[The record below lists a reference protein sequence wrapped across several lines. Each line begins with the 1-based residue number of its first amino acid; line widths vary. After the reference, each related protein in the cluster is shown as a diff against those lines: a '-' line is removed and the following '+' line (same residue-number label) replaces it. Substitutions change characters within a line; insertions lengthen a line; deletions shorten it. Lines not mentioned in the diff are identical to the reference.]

1 MKNKIL
7 IVTLLLLLIL
17 LLILIFYNKK
27 VYYIILDTI
36 INPLIRNKNKF
47 FIENFEDIIK
57 PYLIEDVKLDN
68 KIININRN
76 VKNEYAVLD
85 KSITN
90 GILDKL
96 NENDID
102 EETLNVLLS
111 RVVKYVNK
119 DGNPVNVDDL
129 IIVDV
134 LNTEGNYFPYFH
146 TDIEWLTFCE
156 NDGFQIWIL
165 LKDDEKIKPRGK
177 MFIMET
183 DIVEPGRCLEIT
195 KEKVNECENNSSH
208 FYPTIINEYQSLKD
222 INPKIKYLNSNIG
235 EVFIMNPNVYHCSD
249 TIVKKTTR
257 KAINMRIIHKPENKL
272 KLCSKNNLYS
282 KIAINKNIT
291 YNCDVNNCYIIEENK
306 NIKNKYL

>member
-7 IVTLLLLLIL
+7 ILTLIL
-17 LLILIFYNKK
+17 LIVIALIFILYQKQL
-27 VYYIILDTI
+27 YYVILDNI
-36 INPLIRNKNKF
+36 LNPLIRNKNRY

-68 KIININRN
+68 KTININRN

-90 GILDKL
+90 GILEKL
-96 NENDID
+96 NKHEVDQ
-102 EETLNVLLS
+102 ETLDILLS
-111 RVVKYVNK
+111 RVIKHIHK
-119 DGNPVNVDDL
+119 DGHPINIDDL

-134 LNTEGNYFPYFH
+134 LNAEGNYFPYFH

-165 LKDDEKIKPRGK
+165 LKDDEEIKPRGK

-183 DIVEPGRCLEIT
+183 DIVQPGRCLEISQD
-195 KEKVNECENNSSH
+195 KVIECENNSNH
-208 FYPTIINEYQSLKD
+208 FFPTVVNEYKSMGD
-222 INPKIKYLNSNIG
+222 IDPKIKYLNSDIG

-249 TIVKKTTR
+249 TIVRKTSR
-257 KAINMRIIHKPENKL
+257 KAINMRIIHKPQERL
-272 KLCSKNNLYS
+272 KLCHKNNIYS
-282 KIAINKNIT
+282 QLSTNKISNSS
-291 YNCDVNNCYIIEENK
+291 CDTHSCYIVEK
-306 NIKNKYL
+306 NNTIKDRFL

>member
-7 IVTLLLLLIL
+7 IITLLLLLIVL
-17 LLILIFYNKK
+17 MIFIFYQKRL
-27 VYYIILDTI
+27 YYLVLDTI
-36 INPLIRNKNKF
+36 INPLIRNKNRF

-57 PYLIEDVKLDN
+57 PYLFEDVKLDN
-68 KIININRN
+68 KTININRN

-85 KSITN
+85 KSVTN
-90 GILDKL
+90 GLLKNL

-102 EETLNVLLS
+102 KKTLNTLLS
-111 RVVKYVNK
+111 RVIQYVHK
-119 DGNPVNVDDL
+119 DGNPVNIDDL

-134 LNTEGNYFPYFH
+134 LNAEGNYFPYFH

-183 DIVEPGRCLEIT
+183 DVVEPGRCLEIS
-195 KEKVNECENNSSH
+195 KDKVKECENNSSH
-208 FYPTIINEYQSLKD
+208 FFPTIINEYESLKD
-222 INPKIKYLNSNIG
+222 INPKIKYLNSEIG

-257 KAINMRIIHKPENKL
+257 KAINMRIIYKPGNAL
-272 KLCSKNNLYS
+272 KLCSKNNIYS
-282 KIAINKNIT
+282 QIAINKT
-291 YNCDVNNCYIIEENK
+291 SSHDCDVKNCYVFK
-306 NIKNKYL
+306 NNSAIKYNFL